1 MKMQPSV
8 CTLLS
13 LFAPIFNSS
22 DSFKNTS
29 RPFRA
34 GQAVLLLTLALFS
47 MTAFAESTTISGT
60 VYMPNGTDVLP
71 NVLVYVTTGTA
82 TVPASG
88 AKCPGTEAEG
98 CITASTILPVVVG
111 SGTGVYAYTY
121 TAVDGTFTL
130 SDVPENTNYTLVI
143 QSGKWM
149 SEFTEDV
156 STTAITGIVLE
167 MPSSHNAG
175 FVNPQPT
182 STLTAAQGNIPLI
195 AIATGNADAVECVLR
210 KTNYGLGL
218 SDCEFTDDN
227 GTAPTGT
234 GLVGNCSGA
243 TGGRIHFYQGD
254 KASGA
259 VISSSTPLET
269 ALIAGTSTTPLTSYD
284 LLMLP
289 CQGAQITETSTNIDK
304 LIDYTSKGGRV
315 SATHYSDTWLDT
327 TETYGGYG
335 FSGAATYTTSST
347 PTASGGTLGGTNPYG
362 IGSINTD
369 FTAGSTLS
377 SWLYESGYAAN
388 GTLGTPDSGTDGKVE
403 ISSLRIQVASTTS
416 PTQTWLTLD
425 PETGDNYSGSKTFV
439 VPPIMQMSFNTPV
452 GAAENAQYGRVMF
465 NDYHVE
471 NVSGVTGENFPEECP
486 TLAGESQV
494 AQEKMLEY
502 ALFDL
507 TNAVTPVVVP
517 SMTITLG
524 NSPATFNEGDS
535 ADTITVDVVNG
546 STALSATTALPITL
560 GITLPSG
567 LTATA
572 IAETDSTGGWSC
584 SVSTLTCTQ
593 TTGIAASANYTFD
606 VTVSVAANAT
616 AGATTASEPVAASV
630 SSQTFSTK
638 QTGTLSITA
647 DEHAAVTWATP
658 AAITYGTAL
667 SSTQL
672 DAVGNAGGN
681 NTPNANGTYV
691 YSPVSGTVLSAGSYT
706 LTVTY
711 TPGSGY
717 SSYTGS
723 GTASVTL
730 TVNQATPTISISNI
744 PSGAVYNGSVM
755 PTYAYIGDG
764 TTSVTS
770 NSPSICTVSGSQINF
785 VGLGTC
791 SLTAS
796 ATAGTNYT
804 AVTGSAQTFSV
815 GKATANPTLGNLSP
829 TYNGNPIAATF
840 SIIPANLASE
850 VTLTYTGI
858 NGTFYAQSNVPPTN
872 AGSYMVVATLTDTN
886 YTGTATGTMT
896 ISQATPTITWA
907 APAAITY
914 GTALSGT
921 QLDASSAVA
930 GTFAYTPALGTVL
943 RAGSGQTLSVTFTP
957 TDTTDYATPAAAT
970 TTITVNQATPTITW
984 PTASNL
990 TYGQTLSS
998 SILSGGAST
1007 PAGTFTF
1014 TTTTT
1019 APPVGT
1025 AAQSVTFTPT
1035 DTTDYNTVVGSANVT
1050 VTKATANPVL
1060 GNLLP
1065 TYTGSGIAATATI
1078 TPASLASEVTFT
1090 YTGINGTNYPQSN
1103 VPPTNAGSY
1112 TVVATLTDTNYTGTA
1127 TGTMTISKV
1136 TPSAITWPT
1145 ASNLTYG
1152 QTLASSIL
1160 SGGASTP
1167 AGTFAFTTP
1176 TTAPPVGMA
1185 AQSVTFTPNDTTDY
1199 DTVVG
1204 SANVTVTKATPSS
1217 ITWPAAS
1224 NLTYGQ
1230 TLASSTLSG
1239 GASTPA
1245 GTFTFTTTT
1254 TAPPVGTAAQAVT
1267 FTPNDT
1273 TDYDTVV
1280 GSANVTVIKA
1290 TANPVLGNLLR
1301 TYTGSGIAAT
1311 ATITPASLASEVTFT
1326 YTGINGTN
1334 YPQSNVP
1341 PTNAGSYTVV
1351 ATLTDTNYTGTT
1363 TGTLVISKGAAAV
1376 TLTPSSLNQ
1385 TYTGSP
1391 LSVTSTTNPAGLNVT
1406 YTYNGSSTA
1415 PIPPGSYAVVATIN
1429 DPNYT
1434 GTTSGT
1440 LVVSKAA
1447 LGVPFVNVTSN
1458 ANPVM
1463 AQSAITF
1470 TATISA
1476 TTGQPTGTV
1485 IFLDG
1490 TTVLGQGTLSNGVAT
1505 LTSSSLAAG
1514 SHSITVAYGGDS
1526 NFAATTSGVLAQTV
1540 LDFTLNPVST
1550 GGGNGSSQT
1559 VNSGAAAKYT
1569 LAIVPTTGND
1579 FPTPTTLTI
1588 SGMPTGATATITPSS
1603 WTQLTNTSWSFPANT
1618 AFTNLGLT
1626 IQVPATTVSQNHQ
1639 RQPGGK
1645 FPPVLW
1651 GILLLPF
1658 AGRMR
1663 RASKRLG
1670 CNIFM
1675 LLMLVA
1681 GMVAMAGLSGCASG
1695 KGTGTGFYDQ
1705 QPQTYTIV
1713 VTATSSALTHST
1725 TLTLTVQ

>member
-1 MKMQPSV
+1 
-8 CTLLS
+8 L
-13 LFAPIFNSS
+13 
-22 DSFKNTS
+22 
-29 RPFRA
+29 RA
-34 GQAVLLLTLALFS
+34 GSGQTLS
-47 MTAFAESTTISGT
+47 
-60 VYMPNGTDVLP
+60 V
-71 NVLVYVTTGTA
+71 
-82 TVPASG
+82 
-88 AKCPGTEAEG
+88 
-98 CITASTILPVVVG
+98 
-111 SGTGVYAYTY
+111 
-121 TAVDGTFTL
+121 TFT
-130 SDVPENTNYTLVI
+130 
-143 QSGKWM
+143 
-149 SEFTEDV
+149 
-156 STTAITGIVLE
+156 
-167 MPSSHNAG
+167 
-175 FVNPQPT
+175 PT
-182 STLTAAQGNIPLI
+182 
-195 AIATGNADAVECVLR
+195 
-210 KTNYGLGL
+210 
-218 SDCEFTDDN
+218 
-227 GTAPTGT
+227 
-234 GLVGNCSGA
+234 
-243 TGGRIHFYQGD
+243 
-254 KASGA
+254 
-259 VISSSTPLET
+259 
-269 ALIAGTSTTPLTSYD
+269 
-284 LLMLP
+284 
-289 CQGAQITETSTNIDK
+289 
-304 LIDYTSKGGRV
+304 
-315 SATHYSDTWLDT
+315 DT
-327 TETYGGYG
+327 T
-335 FSGAATYTTSST
+335 
-347 PTASGGTLGGTNPYG
+347 
-362 IGSINTD
+362 
-369 FTAGSTLS
+369 
-377 SWLYESGYAAN
+377 
-388 GTLGTPDSGTDGKVE
+388 
-403 ISSLRIQVASTTS
+403 
-416 PTQTWLTLD
+416 
-425 PETGDNYSGSKTFV
+425 
-439 VPPIMQMSFNTPV
+439 
-452 GAAENAQYGRVMF
+452 
-465 NDYHVE
+465 DY
-471 NVSGVTGENFPEECP
+471 
-486 TLAGESQV
+486 
-494 AQEKMLEY
+494 
-502 ALFDL
+502 
-507 TNAVTPVVVP
+507 
-517 SMTITLG
+517 
-524 NSPATFNEGDS
+524 
-535 ADTITVDVVNG
+535 
-546 STALSATTALPITL
+546 
-560 GITLPSG
+560 
-567 LTATA
+567 
-572 IAETDSTGGWSC
+572 
-584 SVSTLTCTQ
+584 
-593 TTGIAASANYTFD
+593 
-606 VTVSVAANAT
+606 
-616 AGATTASEPVAASV
+616 
-630 SSQTFSTK
+630 
-638 QTGTLSITA
+638 
-647 DEHAAVTWATP
+647 ATP
-658 AAITYGTAL
+658 AAATTTI
-667 SSTQL
+667 
-672 DAVGNAGGN
+672 
-681 NTPNANGTYV
+681 
-691 YSPVSGTVLSAGSYT
+691 
-706 LTVTY
+706 
-711 TPGSGY
+711 
-717 SSYTGS
+717 
-723 GTASVTL
+723 
-730 TVNQATPTISISNI
+730 TVN
-744 PSGAVYNGSVM
+744 
-755 PTYAYIGDG
+755 
-764 TTSVTS
+764 
-770 NSPSICTVSGSQINF
+770 
-785 VGLGTC
+785 
-791 SLTAS
+791 
-796 ATAGTNYT
+796 
-804 AVTGSAQTFSV
+804 
-815 GKATANPTLGNLSP
+815 
-829 TYNGNPIAATF
+829 
-840 SIIPANLASE
+840 
-850 VTLTYTGI
+850 
-858 NGTFYAQSNVPPTN
+858 
-872 AGSYMVVATLTDTN
+872 
-886 YTGTATGTMT
+886 
-896 ISQATPTITWA
+896 QATPTITWA

-1603 WTQLTNTSWSFPANT
+1603 WTQLTNTSWSLPANT
-1618 AFTNLGLT
+1618 TFTNLGLT

>member
-1 MKMQPSV
+1 
-8 CTLLS
+8 
-13 LFAPIFNSS
+13 
-22 DSFKNTS
+22 
-29 RPFRA
+29 
-34 GQAVLLLTLALFS
+34 
-47 MTAFAESTTISGT
+47 
-60 VYMPNGTDVLP
+60 
-71 NVLVYVTTGTA
+71 
-82 TVPASG
+82 
-88 AKCPGTEAEG
+88 
-98 CITASTILPVVVG
+98 
-111 SGTGVYAYTY
+111 
-121 TAVDGTFTL
+121 
-130 SDVPENTNYTLVI
+130 
-143 QSGKWM
+143 
-149 SEFTEDV
+149 
-156 STTAITGIVLE
+156 
-167 MPSSHNAG
+167 
-175 FVNPQPT
+175 
-182 STLTAAQGNIPLI
+182 
-195 AIATGNADAVECVLR
+195 
-210 KTNYGLGL
+210 
-218 SDCEFTDDN
+218 
-227 GTAPTGT
+227 
-234 GLVGNCSGA
+234 
-243 TGGRIHFYQGD
+243 
-254 KASGA
+254 
-259 VISSSTPLET
+259 
-269 ALIAGTSTTPLTSYD
+269 
-284 LLMLP
+284 
-289 CQGAQITETSTNIDK
+289 
-304 LIDYTSKGGRV
+304 
-315 SATHYSDTWLDT
+315 
-327 TETYGGYG
+327 
-335 FSGAATYTTSST
+335 
-347 PTASGGTLGGTNPYG
+347 
-362 IGSINTD
+362 
-369 FTAGSTLS
+369 
-377 SWLYESGYAAN
+377 
-388 GTLGTPDSGTDGKVE
+388 
-403 ISSLRIQVASTTS
+403 
-416 PTQTWLTLD
+416 
-425 PETGDNYSGSKTFV
+425 
-439 VPPIMQMSFNTPV
+439 
-452 GAAENAQYGRVMF
+452 
-465 NDYHVE
+465 
-471 NVSGVTGENFPEECP
+471 
-486 TLAGESQV
+486 
-494 AQEKMLEY
+494 
-502 ALFDL
+502 
-507 TNAVTPVVVP
+507 
-517 SMTITLG
+517 
-524 NSPATFNEGDS
+524 
-535 ADTITVDVVNG
+535 
-546 STALSATTALPITL
+546 
-560 GITLPSG
+560 
-567 LTATA
+567 
-572 IAETDSTGGWSC
+572 
-584 SVSTLTCTQ
+584 
-593 TTGIAASANYTFD
+593 
-606 VTVSVAANAT
+606 
-616 AGATTASEPVAASV
+616 
-630 SSQTFSTK
+630 
-638 QTGTLSITA
+638 
-647 DEHAAVTWATP
+647 
-658 AAITYGTAL
+658 
-667 SSTQL
+667 
-672 DAVGNAGGN
+672 
-681 NTPNANGTYV
+681 
-691 YSPVSGTVLSAGSYT
+691 VLSAGSYT

-1112 TVVATLTDTNYTGTA
+1112 TVVATLTDTNYTGT
-1127 TGTMTISKV
+1127 
-1136 TPSAITWPT
+1136 
-1145 ASNLTYG
+1145 
-1152 QTLASSIL
+1152 
-1160 SGGASTP
+1160 
-1167 AGTFAFTTP
+1167 
-1176 TTAPPVGMA
+1176 
-1185 AQSVTFTPNDTTDY
+1185 
-1199 DTVVG
+1199 
-1204 SANVTVTKATPSS
+1204 
-1217 ITWPAAS
+1217 
-1224 NLTYGQ
+1224 
-1230 TLASSTLSG
+1230 
-1239 GASTPA
+1239 
-1245 GTFTFTTTT
+1245 
-1254 TAPPVGTAAQAVT
+1254 
-1267 FTPNDT
+1267 
-1273 TDYDTVV
+1273 
-1280 GSANVTVIKA
+1280 
-1290 TANPVLGNLLR
+1290 
-1301 TYTGSGIAAT
+1301 
-1311 ATITPASLASEVTFT
+1311 
-1326 YTGINGTN
+1326 
-1334 YPQSNVP
+1334 
-1341 PTNAGSYTVV
+1341 
-1351 ATLTDTNYTGTT
+1351 T

-1603 WTQLTNTSWSFPANT
+1603 WTQLTNTSWSLPANT
-1618 AFTNLGLT
+1618 TFTNLGLT

>member
-143 QSGKWM
+143 QSGKWV
-149 SEFTEDV
+149 SEFSEDV
-156 STTAITGIVLE
+156 GSTAITGIVLE

-227 GTAPTGT
+227 GNVPSG
-234 GLVGNCSGA
+234 CSGA

-254 KASGA
+254 KAAGA
-259 VISSSTPLET
+259 VITSSTPLET
-269 ALIAGTSTTPLTSYD
+269 ALMGGTSATPLGSYD

-289 CQGAQITETSTNIDK
+289 CQGVTSTETAANINN
-304 LIDYTSKGGRV
+304 LIAYTSAGGRV
-315 SATHYSDTWLDT
+315 AATHYSDIWLDT
-327 TETYGGYG
+327 GDTYGGAG
-335 FSGAATYTTSST
+335 FSGAATYTASTS
-347 PTASGGTLGGTNPYG
+347 PTAGSGSTLGTNGNGYG
-362 IGSINTD
+362 IGSLNTD

-377 SWLYESGYAAN
+377 SWLYESGYSAN
-388 GTLGTPDSGTDGKVE
+388 GTLGTANSGIEGEVE
-403 ISSLRIQVASTTS
+403 ISTLRIQVESVIP

-425 PETGDNYSGSKTFV
+425 QETGSSYTGT
-439 VPPIMQMSFNTPV
+439 PIMQMSFNTPV
-452 GAAENAQYGRVMF
+452 GADETAQYGRVMF

-471 NVSGVTGENFPEECP
+471 NVSNVTGKDFPTECP
-486 TLAGESQV
+486 TLSGESQV

-957 TDTTDYATPAAAT
+957 TDTTDYATPAATT

-1185 AQSVTFTPNDTTDY
+1185 AQSVTFTPTDTTDY